1 MVKTMGIGLLG
12 LLCLVGW
19 TGSAFA
25 ADDTVVEFEVP
36 AGERQ
41 LFLDDVGIASIR
53 NLTRT
58 MHQPEKKGAVIRCD
72 PGRAGP
78 DQHSIHIHT
87 PPIWDPDEQIW
98 KCWTTVPRSVGGY
111 WEASGYWESPD
122 GLHWMKGNLNQVEV
136 DGSTDNHYISFE
148 FNEKQYGP
156 HCVIYDPTDPDPE
169 RRYKSALP
177 PYCMATSP
185 DGRRWKGES
194 TTVPNRDTYTFSF
207 DPKRHLFIV
216 ASRQGHWSDRRVIL
230 STSRDFTNWD
240 FHGLILQADKRD
252 LEIGL
257 QKIEARFKD
266 PTLKQPEYNR
276 PEDYNSQIYRM
287 GVFGY
292 EGLFVG
298 LPMMYYR
305 VAQMPIGWEGF
316 DEMDLSP
323 RVRRDVEAGGD
334 ATAIFEIQ
342 LACSRDLKN
351 WKRLGDRQPFL
362 GPSRIGTGAYDTH
375 CLQNGDHP
383 LVRGDELWF
392 YYSGMKSYAQISDEY
407 PDQGAVCLAILR
419 RDGFISLDA
428 QEAEGVLVTEPFVL
442 EGSELFVN
450 CDGHHQGGL
459 TVEVLDADG
468 ADVLAKSAPVI
479 GDQLRAQLQWD
490 EGDLASLKNQK
501 VRLRFVVQNA
511 SFYSY
516 WCAAVQ

>member
-1 MVKTMGIGLLG
+1 
-12 LLCLVGW
+12 
-19 TGSAFA
+19 
-25 ADDTVVEFEVP
+25 
-36 AGERQ
+36 
-41 LFLDDVGIASIR
+41 
-53 NLTRT
+53 
-58 MHQPEKKGAVIRCD
+58 
-72 PGRAGP
+72 
-78 DQHSIHIHT
+78 
-87 PPIWDPDEQIW
+87 
-98 KCWTTVPRSVGGY
+98 
-111 WEASGYWESPD
+111 
-122 GLHWMKGNLNQVEV
+122 
-136 DGSTDNHYISFE
+136 
-148 FNEKQYGP
+148 
-156 HCVIYDPTDPDPE
+156 
-169 RRYKSALP
+169 
-177 PYCMATSP
+177 
-185 DGRRWKGES
+185 
-194 TTVPNRDTYTFSF
+194 
-207 DPKRHLFIV
+207 
-216 ASRQGHWSDRRVIL
+216 
-230 STSRDFTNWD
+230 
-240 FHGLILQADKRD
+240 
-252 LEIGL
+252 
-257 QKIEARFKD
+257 
-266 PTLKQPEYNR
+266 
-276 PEDYNSQIYRM
+276 M

-342 LACSRDLKN
+342 LACSRDLKT

-428 QEAEGVLVTEPFVL
+428 QEAEGVLVTDPFVF